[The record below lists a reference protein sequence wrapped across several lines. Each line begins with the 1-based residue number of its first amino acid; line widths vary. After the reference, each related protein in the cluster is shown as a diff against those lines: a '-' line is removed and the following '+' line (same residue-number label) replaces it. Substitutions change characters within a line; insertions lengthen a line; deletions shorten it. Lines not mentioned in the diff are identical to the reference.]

1 MMIMDIYSKNGTPS
15 IRVGVIGTCR
25 LDAPLK
31 TLLDSERGQILLF
44 HSGFAHSIHD
54 AAQWVD
60 IIRGEKS
67 IPEHLCPFIFGHPI
81 EKLFEG
87 GGSAQN
93 LLEGRSLFG
102 TIDVLVIELS
112 TKNRVHIDDYDI
124 NSNYLG
130 THLLR
135 PGGIQMLDWWS
146 AVCRDERLLPEELEL
161 LVESVAELDII
172 SSEHLRT
179 MVSQCRRT
187 IDANHLVVES
197 ISQIND
203 ILPNVEIVIISNP
216 DPMNAEL
223 ASYLADTAS
232 STKMFRFLDPNSLI
246 GDMEPSEVFKGGGK
260 DLNHYKDSF
269 SPIMAEHI
277 RHFIFSDSQTS
288 IF

>member
-1 MMIMDIYSKNGTPS
+1 MDLYSKNGTPS

-25 LDAPLK
+25 LDGPLK
-31 TLLDSERGQILLF
+31 SLRDSELGQDLWF

-54 AAQWVD
+54 AAQWVA

-81 EKLFEG
+81 HKLVAG
-87 GGSAQN
+87 HGSAQN

-146 AVCRDERLLPEELEL
+146 AVCRDERPSPEELEL
-161 LVESVAELDII
+161 LVESASELDIL
-172 SSEHLRT
+172 SPEHLRT

-187 IDANHLVVES
+187 VDSEHVVVEL
-197 ISQIND
+197 INEIQD
-203 ILPNVEIVIISNP
+203 VLPNVEILIISNP
-216 DPMNAEL
+216 DPANADFK
-223 ASYLADTAS
+223 SHLADFAS
-232 STKMFRFLDPNSLI
+232 SSNSFRFLDPNSLI
-246 GDMEPSEVFKGGGK
+246 EGMDSSEVFKGGGK
-260 DLNHYKDSF
+260 DMNHYADSF
-269 SPIMAEHI
+269 FPIMGEYI
-277 RHFIFSDSQTS
+277 RHFIFSDS
-288 IF
+288 